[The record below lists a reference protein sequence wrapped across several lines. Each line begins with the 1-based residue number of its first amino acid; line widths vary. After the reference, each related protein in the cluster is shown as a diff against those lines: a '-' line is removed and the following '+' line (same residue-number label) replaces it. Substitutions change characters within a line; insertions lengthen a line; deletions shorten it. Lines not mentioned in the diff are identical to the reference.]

1 MRESG
6 SIEQDADIVMF
17 TYREEYYL
25 EGHSPEQ
32 RLSGNASENV
42 LQHWQN
48 RLDRARGKADII
60 VAKNRHGKPETV
72 HLTFNGEYSL
82 FDNLQFNGQPTPEP
96 DFGPQYIQSADTIKQ
111 NTVDIND
118 IPDDLI

>member
-1 MRESG
+1 T
-6 SIEQDADIVMF
+6 F

-25 EGHSPEQ
+25 DGHSPEQ

-48 RLDRARGKADII
+48 RLNRARNKADVI

-72 HLTFNGEYSL
+72 HLSFNGEYSL
-82 FDNLQFNGQPTPEP
+82 FDNLQFNGQPTPES
-96 DFGPQYIQSADTIKQ
+96 DFASQYPQTENPQSQSSGI
-111 NTVDIND
+111 DIND
-118 IPDDLI
+118 IPDDII